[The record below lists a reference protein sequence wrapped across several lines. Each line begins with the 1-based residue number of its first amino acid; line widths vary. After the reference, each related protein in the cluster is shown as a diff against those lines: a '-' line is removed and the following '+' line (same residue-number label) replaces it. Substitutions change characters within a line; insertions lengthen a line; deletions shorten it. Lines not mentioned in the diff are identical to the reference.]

1 MDRLVDLGDV
11 NFKPFELKIGKNMDA
26 IKGKF
31 EAFGTS
37 VKGNYAEIGQS
48 LKDISTNYG
57 DYTKQSQ
64 AVSAELFKDLGE
76 DWTGFATEVAESS
89 DKIDKRLADG
99 AKKSQ
104 ENAKLYDDGY
114 FSILGL
120 IDKYKGGV
128 DSANEKTKKQ

>member
-1 MDRLVDLGDV
+1 
-11 NFKPFELKIGKNMDA
+11 
-26 IKGKF
+26 
-31 EAFGTS
+31 
-37 VKGNYAEIGQS
+37 
-48 LKDISTNYG
+48 
-57 DYTKQSQ
+57 
-64 AVSAELFKDLGE
+64 
-76 DWTGFATEVAESS
+76 
-89 DKIDKRLADG
+89 LADG

>member
-48 LKDISTNYG
+48 LKDISNNYTA
-57 DYTKQSQ
+57 Y
-64 AVSAELFKDLGE
+64 AEKS
-76 DWTGFATEVAESS
+76 TAESARLTEDIKGDWADLS
-89 DKIDKRLADG
+89 TDAQTSMDKFT
-99 AKKSQ
+99 KSMD
-104 ENAKLYDDGY
+104 E
-114 FSILGL
+114 
-120 IDKYKGGV
+120 
-128 DSANEKTKKQ
+128 